1 MRQFIFNRPIH
12 YPESS
17 KQILVA
23 ILFISIGCC
32 AFLIFFQPFGVNNY
46 DPAEKIS
53 LALIF
58 AVLLIGGVIF
68 VVLSIN
74 EFVIRPLFI
83 RQFTAGK
90 LLLWLA
96 WSLLFV
102 GSASY
107 IVYNLLGGW
116 HDWNLASYL
125 DFLKNMAVL
134 GSLPIILVVL
144 YFGQLYLQQ
153 TIGTLK
159 EVGRSERNTNDL
171 VLFTADNEK
180 DKIVLPIAAI
190 LFLESQDNYVALNYL
205 DDEVV
210 KKYLLRSTLKR
221 MEAELSETAVVK
233 CHRSFLV
240 NLDKVTSASGNVHRM
255 DLALGKV
262 PGKIPVSRNFTETIT
277 AALGKRS
284 G

>member
-1 MRQFIFNRPIH
+1 
-12 YPESS
+12 
-17 KQILVA
+17 VA